1 MKNNITIGEEIKCLR
16 CGSTNLKPANFE
28 STGKIYSRPK
38 GTGLAAILTTGLLV
52 NAILCLDCGHVD
64 LVVDASKAKV
74 ISKASCTP
82 ILILMR
88 NYLTGIFAPFGLKKD
103 KS

>member
-1 MKNNITIGEEIKCLR
+1 MKNDTINGEIKCLR

-38 GTGLAAILTTGLLV
+38 DAKLVSVLTTGLLV
-52 NAILCLDCGHVD
+52 NAIICLDCGHVD
-64 LVVDASKAKV
+64 LVVNADKARA

-82 ILILMR
+82 VLLLIL
-88 NYLTGIFAPFGLKKD
+88 NFLTGIFTPFKLKKE
-103 KS
+103 KT